1 MARQYQIHNQGGF
14 RDDFVSSWY
23 QMSSPVF
30 DEDSPPNK
38 RARKVK
44 AKTLSFLSNKLSISK
59 KSSDGIGNITK

>member
-1 MARQYQIHNQGGF
+1 
-14 RDDFVSSWY
+14 
-23 QMSSPVF
+23 MSSPVF
-30 DEDSPPNK
+30 DEDSPPNI